1 MHSFIANIV
10 LNGLSP
16 ENRIRQKTAIN
27 TVTWKPEVVS
37 SVRAY
42 FSDALERAKGLDP
55 NCHLKSL
62 DMKHRVTASG
72 VSKYDALPKREVI
85 VLTKSREKTKQ

>member
-42 FSDALERAKGLDP
+42 FSDALEGAKG
-55 NCHLKSL
+55 L

>member
-27 TVTWKPEVVS
+27 TVTWN
-37 SVRAY
+37 
-42 FSDALERAKGLDP
+42 FSDALEGAKGLDP